1 MSEFVNEIAKI
12 LKTVM
17 LVIRGESTEK
27 LTDPQSQVNML
38 ILTAVRG
45 MTTLESV
52 QEIEILYTP
61 LVNGLNK
68 DQSETM
74 RQLFLDTVVMTGTPH
89 SVEFFEKMVREGKA
103 TTYEIN
109 SFFMFLPRYIM
120 TPTQQVLKRLFK
132 LVTEVESIKTV
143 PTTYS
148 LAMTGL
154 TQLVHSACIAEDRK
168 TSYPVNVFGEFCTPE
183 SKIVQE
189 VLIPHLARALPQT
202 PTTVL
207 EENIRNI
214 HIMSLGLLRHKNVIT
229 ELTPMIESRGQVDLS
244 TVEGARNS
252 VSRVLAV
259 YSLMNAGFQH
269 PDLVIPILTSVFTN
283 PAESTEMRVAAFN
296 SLLKLNAPKH
306 VFDTIAATTRMGPGM
321 DMELLKVI
329 NIALY
334 TIGHDVPMEDAP
346 IALEMLPESL
356 VELTT
361 KARLAYGMVRK
372 TYGIVP
378 STATFYKTE
387 FLRALNSGYRATFA
401 WVAAQEQILPRSG
414 YAGLSL
420 FLQQYYVDVAQ
431 TGFILSGTDSILDK
445 LTEVVTKVSGSSA
458 GTPEQ
463 LKSEIKRSIH
473 SEMSKVIEKLSLEE
487 SIKSETVSGAGFFQ
501 GAETGI
507 IFRSLTEKT
516 TDIMT
521 EKLAELLENPSKF
534 LSGSG
539 SSVSVNAQ
547 KSIDLAPIGIM
558 LASDMGFPVIVEVRA
573 PVTASLTGKATINAL
588 SMAPSVTIDGKRL
601 LATQYTGFVGT
612 LVPFTSEYV
621 ATGIDQHSII
631 NIPGTVEMKLDIP
644 SQKLSIMV
652 EPVTHE
658 PTALA
663 HYHILPYTTVGQI
676 NKLQPITMTPA
687 LKAIKAI
694 PERKIM
700 ESTFGEYLGLGL
712 KTKLVTESR
721 FVDMRSI
728 VEYMNIYKNPVNML
742 VFGWTSPALSES
754 LVPSVRFH
762 QMTTLLEPARTSTK
776 VEGQTGT
783 QYHTLKKSPIS
794 GLSHEEIKE
803 IRTNP
808 TIVKIIKALSPL
820 KVVSHGIKSQVHER
834 RQNTLK
840 MVMSELESS
849 KVSEASATGF
859 TLTTN
864 FILKS
869 SRPRTLSFT
878 LTAALGSKNELSTKT
893 INQEWNILLESQVPQ
908 TQVKKV
914 AMKGHITIPILP
926 MWNIEK
932 LRNALINF
940 DFKNNVIVSHVSGQE
955 P

>member
-1 MSEFVNEIAKI
+1 MGHDV
-12 LKTVM
+12 
-17 LVIRGESTEK
+17 
-27 LTDPQSQVNML
+27 D
-38 ILTAVRG
+38 
-45 MTTLESV
+45 
-52 QEIEILYTP
+52 
-61 LVNGLNK
+61 
-68 DQSETM
+68 
-74 RQLFLDTVVMTGTPH
+74 
-89 SVEFFEKMVREGKA
+89 
-103 TTYEIN
+103 
-109 SFFMFLPRYIM
+109 
-120 TPTQQVLKRLFK
+120 
-132 LVTEVESIKTV
+132 
-143 PTTYS
+143 
-148 LAMTGL
+148 
-154 TQLVHSACIAEDRK
+154 
-168 TSYPVNVFGEFCTPE
+168 
-183 SKIVQE
+183 IVQE
-189 VLIPHLARALPQT
+189 VLIPHLARALHQT

-259 YSLMNAGFQH
+259 YSLMNTGFQH

-306 VFDTIAATTRMGPGM
+306 VFDTITATTRMEPGM

-372 TYGIVP
+372 TYGIFP

-431 TGFILSGTDSILDK
+431 TGFILSGTDSIL
-445 LTEVVTKVSGSSA
+445 
-458 GTPEQ
+458 
-463 LKSEIKRSIH
+463 
-473 SEMSKVIEKLSLEE
+473 EKLGVEE
-487 SIKSETVSGAGFFQ
+487 SIKSETLSAAGFFQ

-516 TDIMT
+516 TEIMT

-547 KSIDLAPIGIM
+547 KSIDLAPIEIM

-588 SMAPSVTIDGKRL
+588 SMAPPVTITGKVL

-631 NIPGTVEMKLDIP
+631 NIPGSVEMKLDIP

-652 EPVTHE
+652 EPVTRE

-663 HYHILPYTTVGQI
+663 HYHIHPYTTVGQI

-687 LKAIKAI
+687 LKYIKAG
-694 PERKIM
+694 ERKVM

-728 VEYMNIYKNPVNML
+728 VEYLNIYKNPVNML
-742 VFGWTSPALSES
+742 VFGWTSPALSEN
-754 LVPSVRFH
+754 LVPSVRYH
-762 QMTTLLEPARTSTK
+762 KMTTLLEPARTSTK
-776 VEGQTGT
+776 ALGLEIKIGAATKVEGQTGI

-808 TIVKIIKALSPL
+808 TIVKIIKASSPL
-820 KVVSHGIKSQVHER
+820 KVVSHGIESQVHER
-834 RQNTLK
+834 RQNALK

-878 LTAALGSKNELSTKT
+878 LTAAHVSKNELSTKT
-893 INQEWNILLESQVPQ
+893 INQEWNILLETQVPQ

-940 DFKNNVIVSHVSGQE
+940 DFENNVIVSHVSGQE
-955 P
+955 SKVIVTGHTMTTEAQKTFSVESPEAKLLKELIASQTTDSTLVSSKKIAELEEIVRIQASTLDKVVFETEFVNMPKNFGIVEKTILDVITAYLWPYYTPSASTLSQPPPHGPPHLMETSSRSTVELTFAQTSFSSQMPQPSHCVH

>member
-1 MSEFVNEIAKI
+1 
-12 LKTVM
+12 
-17 LVIRGESTEK
+17 
-27 LTDPQSQVNML
+27 
-38 ILTAVRG
+38 
-45 MTTLESV
+45 
-52 QEIEILYTP
+52 
-61 LVNGLNK
+61 
-68 DQSETM
+68 
-74 RQLFLDTVVMTGTPH
+74 
-89 SVEFFEKMVREGKA
+89 
-103 TTYEIN
+103 
-109 SFFMFLPRYIM
+109 
-120 TPTQQVLKRLFK
+120 
-132 LVTEVESIKTV
+132 
-143 PTTYS
+143 
-148 LAMTGL
+148 MTGL

-189 VLIPHLARALPQT
+189 VLIPYLARALHQT

-214 HIMSLGLLRHKNVIT
+214 HIMSLGLLGHKNVIT

-306 VFDTIAATTRMGPGM
+306 VFDTIAATTRMEPGM

-445 LTEVVTKVSGSSA
+445 LAEVVTKVSGSST

-473 SEMSKVIEKLSLEE
+473 SE
-487 SIKSETVSGAGFFQ
+487 KS
-501 GAETGI
+501 
-507 IFRSLTEKT
+507 

-547 KSIDLAPIGIM
+547 KSIDLAPIEIM

-588 SMAPSVTIDGKRL
+588 SMAPSATINGKVL

-612 LVPFTSEYV
+612 LVPFTSEYA

-687 LKAIKAI
+687 IKAIKAI
-694 PERKIM
+694 PERKVL

-721 FVDMRSI
+721 FADMRSI
-728 VEYMNIYKNPVNML
+728 VEYLNIYKNPVNML
-742 VFGWTSPALSES
+742 FFGWTSPALSEN
-754 LVPSVRFH
+754 LVPSVRYH
-762 QMTTLLEPARTSTK
+762 KMTTLLEPARTSTK
-776 VEGQTGT
+776 ALGLEIKIGAATKVEGQTGI
-783 QYHTLKKSPIS
+783 QYHTLKKP
-794 GLSHEEIKE
+794 
-803 IRTNP
+803 
-808 TIVKIIKALSPL
+808 
-820 KVVSHGIKSQVHER
+820 
-834 RQNTLK
+834 
-840 MVMSELESS
+840 
-849 KVSEASATGF
+849 
-859 TLTTN
+859 
-864 FILKS
+864 
-869 SRPRTLSFT
+869 
-878 LTAALGSKNELSTKT
+878 
-893 INQEWNILLESQVPQ
+893 
-908 TQVKKV
+908 
-914 AMKGHITIPILP
+914 
-926 MWNIEK
+926 
-932 LRNALINF
+932 
-940 DFKNNVIVSHVSGQE
+940 
-955 P
+955 

>member
-1 MSEFVNEIAKI
+1 M
-12 LKTVM
+12 
-17 LVIRGESTEK
+17 G
-27 LTDPQSQVNML
+27 
-38 ILTAVRG
+38 
-45 MTTLESV
+45 
-52 QEIEILYTP
+52 
-61 LVNGLNK
+61 
-68 DQSETM
+68 
-74 RQLFLDTVVMTGTPH
+74 
-89 SVEFFEKMVREGKA
+89 
-103 TTYEIN
+103 
-109 SFFMFLPRYIM
+109 
-120 TPTQQVLKRLFK
+120 KRLFK

-168 TSYPVNVFGEFCTPE
+168 TSYPVNVFCEFYTPE
-183 SKIVQE
+183 SEIVQE
-189 VLIPHLARALPQT
+189 VLIPYLARSLHKEPH
-202 PTTVL
+202 TVA

-269 PDLVIPILTSVFTN
+269 PDLVVPILTSVFTN

-306 VFDTIAATTRMGPGM
+306 VFDTIATTTRMEPGM

-445 LTEVVTKVSGSSA
+445 LAEVVTKVSGSSA

-473 SEMSKVIEKLSLEE
+473 SETLSA
-487 SIKSETVSGAGFFQ
+487 AGFFQ

-539 SSVSVNAQ
+539 SSASVNAQ
-547 KSIDLAPIGIM
+547 KSIDLAPIEIM

-588 SMAPSVTIDGKRL
+588 SMAPSVTINGKVL

-631 NIPGTVEMKLDIP
+631 NIPGSVEMKLDIP

-687 LKAIKAI
+687 IKAIKAI
-694 PERKIM
+694 PERKVL

-721 FVDMRSI
+721 FVDMS
-728 VEYMNIYKNPVNML
+728 
-742 VFGWTSPALSES
+742 
-754 LVPSVRFH
+754 
-762 QMTTLLEPARTSTK
+762 
-776 VEGQTGT
+776 
-783 QYHTLKKSPIS
+783 
-794 GLSHEEIKE
+794 
-803 IRTNP
+803 
-808 TIVKIIKALSPL
+808 
-820 KVVSHGIKSQVHER
+820 
-834 RQNTLK
+834 
-840 MVMSELESS
+840 
-849 KVSEASATGF
+849 
-859 TLTTN
+859 
-864 FILKS
+864 
-869 SRPRTLSFT
+869 
-878 LTAALGSKNELSTKT
+878 
-893 INQEWNILLESQVPQ
+893 
-908 TQVKKV
+908 
-914 AMKGHITIPILP
+914 
-926 MWNIEK
+926 
-932 LRNALINF
+932 
-940 DFKNNVIVSHVSGQE
+940 
-955 P
+955 

>member
-1 MSEFVNEIAKI
+1 MGHDV
-12 LKTVM
+12 
-17 LVIRGESTEK
+17 
-27 LTDPQSQVNML
+27 D
-38 ILTAVRG
+38 
-45 MTTLESV
+45 
-52 QEIEILYTP
+52 
-61 LVNGLNK
+61 
-68 DQSETM
+68 
-74 RQLFLDTVVMTGTPH
+74 
-89 SVEFFEKMVREGKA
+89 
-103 TTYEIN
+103 
-109 SFFMFLPRYIM
+109 
-120 TPTQQVLKRLFK
+120 
-132 LVTEVESIKTV
+132 
-143 PTTYS
+143 
-148 LAMTGL
+148 
-154 TQLVHSACIAEDRK
+154 
-168 TSYPVNVFGEFCTPE
+168 
-183 SKIVQE
+183 IVQE
-189 VLIPHLARALPQT
+189 VLIPHLARALHQT

-259 YSLMNAGFQH
+259 YSLMNTGFQH

-306 VFDTIAATTRMGPGM
+306 VFDTITATTRMEPGM

-372 TYGIVP
+372 TYGIFP

-431 TGFILSGTDSILDK
+431 TGFILSGTDSIL
-445 LTEVVTKVSGSSA
+445 
-458 GTPEQ
+458 
-463 LKSEIKRSIH
+463 
-473 SEMSKVIEKLSLEE
+473 EKLGVEE
-487 SIKSETVSGAGFFQ
+487 SIKSETLSAAGFFQ

-516 TDIMT
+516 TEIMT

-547 KSIDLAPIGIM
+547 KSIDLAPIEIM

-588 SMAPSVTIDGKRL
+588 SMAPSVTITGKVL

-631 NIPGTVEMKLDIP
+631 NIPGSVEMKLDIP

-663 HYHILPYTTVGQI
+663 HYHIQLYTTVGQI

-687 LKAIKAI
+687 LKEIKAG
-694 PERKIM
+694 ERKVL

-721 FVDMRSI
+721 SVDMRSI
-728 VEYMNIYKNPVNML
+728 VEYLNIYKNPVNML
-742 VFGWTSPALSES
+742 VFGWTSPALSEN
-754 LVPSVRFH
+754 LVPSVRYH
-762 QMTTLLEPARTSTK
+762 KMTTLLEPARTSTK
-776 VEGQTGT
+776 ALGLEIKIGAATKVEGQTGI
-783 QYHTLKKSPIS
+783 QYHTLKKSP
-794 GLSHEEIKE
+794 
-803 IRTNP
+803 
-808 TIVKIIKALSPL
+808 
-820 KVVSHGIKSQVHER
+820 
-834 RQNTLK
+834 
-840 MVMSELESS
+840 
-849 KVSEASATGF
+849 
-859 TLTTN
+859 
-864 FILKS
+864 
-869 SRPRTLSFT
+869 
-878 LTAALGSKNELSTKT
+878 
-893 INQEWNILLESQVPQ
+893 
-908 TQVKKV
+908 
-914 AMKGHITIPILP
+914 
-926 MWNIEK
+926 
-932 LRNALINF
+932 
-940 DFKNNVIVSHVSGQE
+940 
-955 P
+955 

>member
-38 ILTAVRG
+38 LLTAVRG

-52 QEIEILYTP
+52 QEIEILYTT

-103 TTYEIN
+103 TTHEIN

-189 VLIPHLARALPQT
+189 VLIPHLARALHQP

-259 YSLMNAGFQH
+259 YSLMNAGFRH

-283 PAESTEMRVAAFN
+283 PAEATEMRVAAFN

-306 VFDTIAATTRMGPGM
+306 VFDTIAATTRMEPGM

-346 IALEMLPESL
+346 IALEMLPESI

-445 LTEVVTKVSGSSA
+445 LAEVVTKVSGSSA

-473 SEMSKVIEKLSLEE
+473 SEMSKVIEKLGLEE
-487 SIKSETVSGAGFFQ
+487 SIKSKS
-501 GAETGI
+501 
-507 IFRSLTEKT
+507 
-516 TDIMT
+516 
-521 EKLAELLENPSKF
+521 

-547 KSIDLAPIGIM
+547 KSIDLAPIEIM
-558 LASDMGFPVIVEVRA
+558 LASDMGFPLIVEVRA

-588 SMAPSVTIDGKRL
+588 SMAPSVTVNGKVL
-601 LATQYTGFVGT
+601 LATQFSGFVGT

-631 NIPGTVEMKLDIP
+631 SIPGSVEMKLDIP

-663 HYHILPYTTVGQI
+663 HYHIQPYTTVGQI

-687 LKAIKAI
+687 LKEIKAG
-694 PERKIM
+694 ERKIM

-712 KTKLVTESR
+712 RTKLVTESR

-742 VFGWTSPALSES
+742 VFGWASPALSEN
-754 LVPSVRFH
+754 LVPSVR
-762 QMTTLLEPARTSTK
+762 
-776 VEGQTGT
+776 
-783 QYHTLKKSPIS
+783 YH
-794 GLSHEEIKE
+794 
-803 IRTNP
+803 
-808 TIVKIIKALSPL
+808 
-820 KVVSHGIKSQVHER
+820 
-834 RQNTLK
+834 K
-840 MVMSELESS
+840 M
-849 KVSEASATGF
+849 
-859 TLTTN
+859 
-864 FILKS
+864 
-869 SRPRTLSFT
+869 
-878 LTAALGSKNELSTKT
+878 
-893 INQEWNILLESQVPQ
+893 
-908 TQVKKV
+908 
-914 AMKGHITIPILP
+914 
-926 MWNIEK
+926 
-932 LRNALINF
+932 
-940 DFKNNVIVSHVSGQE
+940 
-955 P
+955 

>member
-1 MSEFVNEIAKI
+1 M
-12 LKTVM
+12 
-17 LVIRGESTEK
+17 G
-27 LTDPQSQVNML
+27 
-38 ILTAVRG
+38 
-45 MTTLESV
+45 
-52 QEIEILYTP
+52 
-61 LVNGLNK
+61 
-68 DQSETM
+68 
-74 RQLFLDTVVMTGTPH
+74 
-89 SVEFFEKMVREGKA
+89 
-103 TTYEIN
+103 
-109 SFFMFLPRYIM
+109 
-120 TPTQQVLKRLFK
+120 
-132 LVTEVESIKTV
+132 
-143 PTTYS
+143 
-148 LAMTGL
+148 
-154 TQLVHSACIAEDRK
+154 
-168 TSYPVNVFGEFCTPE
+168 
-183 SKIVQE
+183 
-189 VLIPHLARALPQT
+189 
-202 PTTVL
+202 
-207 EENIRNI
+207 
-214 HIMSLGLLRHKNVIT
+214 
-229 ELTPMIESRGQVDLS
+229 
-244 TVEGARNS
+244 
-252 VSRVLAV
+252 
-259 YSLMNAGFQH
+259 
-269 PDLVIPILTSVFTN
+269 
-283 PAESTEMRVAAFN
+283 RVAAFN

-306 VFDTIAATTRMGPGM
+306 VFDTIAATTRMEPGM

-372 TYGIVP
+372 TYGIFP

-445 LTEVVTKVSGSSA
+445 LAEVVTKVSGSS

-473 SEMSKVIEKLSLEE
+473 SEMSKVIEKLGLEE
-487 SIKSETVSGAGFFQ
+487 SIKSETLSAAGFFQ

-534 LSGSG
+534 LSGS
-539 SSVSVNAQ
+539 SVSVNAQ
-547 KSIDLAPIGIM
+547 KSIDLAPIEIM

-588 SMAPSVTIDGKRL
+588 SMAPSVTITGKVL

-631 NIPGTVEMKLDIP
+631 NIPGSVEMKLDIP
-644 SQKLSIMV
+644 SQKLPIMV

-694 PERKIM
+694 PERKVL

-728 VEYMNIYKNPVNML
+728 VEYLNIYKNPVNML
-742 VFGWTSPALSES
+742 VFGWTSPALSEN
-754 LVPSVRFH
+754 LVPSVRYH
-762 QMTTLLEPARTSTK
+762 KMTTLLEPSRTSTKALGLEIKIGAATK
-776 VEGQTGT
+776 VEGQTGI

-820 KVVSHGIKSQVHER
+820 KVVSQGIESQVHER
-834 RQNTLK
+834 RQNSLK

-849 KVSEASATGF
+849 KISEASVTGF
-859 TLTTN
+859 TMTTN
-864 FILKS
+864 FIIKS

-878 LTAALGSKNELSTKT
+878 LTAAGGSKNKLSTKT

-914 AMKGHITIPILP
+914 AMKGHITMPILP

-955 P
+955 SKVIVNGHTMTTEAQKTFSVESPEAKLLKELIASQTTDSTLVSSKKIAELEEIVRIQASTLDKVVFETEFVNMPKNFGIVEKTILDVITAYLWPYYTPSASTLSQPPPHGPPHLMATSSRSTVELTFAQTIPALNMKIVTSGSVLASGSAVSKMCRINAN

>member
-1 MSEFVNEIAKI
+1 
-12 LKTVM
+12 
-17 LVIRGESTEK
+17 
-27 LTDPQSQVNML
+27 
-38 ILTAVRG
+38 

-52 QEIEILYTP
+52 QEIEILYTT

-103 TTYEIN
+103 TTHEIN

-189 VLIPHLARALPQT
+189 VLIPHLARALHQT

-269 PDLVIPILTSVFTN
+269 PDLVIPVLTSVFTN

-306 VFDTIAATTRMGPGM
+306 VFDTIAATTRMEPGM

-445 LTEVVTKVSGSSA
+445 LAEVVTKVSGSSA

-473 SEMSKVIEKLSLEE
+473 SEMSKVIEKLGLEE
-487 SIKSETVSGAGFFQ
+487 SIKS
-501 GAETGI
+501 
-507 IFRSLTEKT
+507 
-516 TDIMT
+516 

-547 KSIDLAPIGIM
+547 KSIDLAPIEIM

-588 SMAPSVTIDGKRL
+588 SMAPSVTINGKVL

-621 ATGIDQHSII
+621 ATGIDQ
-631 NIPGTVEMKLDIP
+631 
-644 SQKLSIMV
+644 QSIMV

-676 NKLQPITMTPA
+676 NKLQ
-687 LKAIKAI
+687 
-694 PERKIM
+694 
-700 ESTFGEYLGLGL
+700 
-712 KTKLVTESR
+712 
-721 FVDMRSI
+721 
-728 VEYMNIYKNPVNML
+728 
-742 VFGWTSPALSES
+742 
-754 LVPSVRFH
+754 
-762 QMTTLLEPARTSTK
+762 
-776 VEGQTGT
+776 
-783 QYHTLKKSPIS
+783 
-794 GLSHEEIKE
+794 
-803 IRTNP
+803 
-808 TIVKIIKALSPL
+808 
-820 KVVSHGIKSQVHER
+820 
-834 RQNTLK
+834 
-840 MVMSELESS
+840 
-849 KVSEASATGF
+849 
-859 TLTTN
+859 
-864 FILKS
+864 
-869 SRPRTLSFT
+869 
-878 LTAALGSKNELSTKT
+878 
-893 INQEWNILLESQVPQ
+893 
-908 TQVKKV
+908 
-914 AMKGHITIPILP
+914 
-926 MWNIEK
+926 
-932 LRNALINF
+932 
-940 DFKNNVIVSHVSGQE
+940 
-955 P
+955 

>member
-1 MSEFVNEIAKI
+1 
-12 LKTVM
+12 
-17 LVIRGESTEK
+17 
-27 LTDPQSQVNML
+27 
-38 ILTAVRG
+38 
-45 MTTLESV
+45 
-52 QEIEILYTP
+52 
-61 LVNGLNK
+61 
-68 DQSETM
+68 
-74 RQLFLDTVVMTGTPH
+74 
-89 SVEFFEKMVREGKA
+89 
-103 TTYEIN
+103 
-109 SFFMFLPRYIM
+109 
-120 TPTQQVLKRLFK
+120 
-132 LVTEVESIKTV
+132 
-143 PTTYS
+143 
-148 LAMTGL
+148 
-154 TQLVHSACIAEDRK
+154 
-168 TSYPVNVFGEFCTPE
+168 
-183 SKIVQE
+183 
-189 VLIPHLARALPQT
+189 
-202 PTTVL
+202 
-207 EENIRNI
+207 
-214 HIMSLGLLRHKNVIT
+214 
-229 ELTPMIESRGQVDLS
+229 MIESRGQVDLS

-283 PAESTEMRVAAFN
+283 PAESTEMRVATFN

-306 VFDTIAATTRMGPGM
+306 VFDTIAATTRMEPGM

-387 FLRALNSGYRATFA
+387 ILRALNSGYRATFA

-445 LTEVVTKVSGSSA
+445 LAEVVTKVSGSSA

-473 SEMSKVIEKLSLEE
+473 SEMSKVIEKLGLEE
-487 SIKSETVSGAGFFQ
+487 SIKSETLSAAGFFQ

-547 KSIDLAPIGIM
+547 KSIDLAPI
-558 LASDMGFPVIVEVRA
+558 A
-573 PVTASLTGKATINAL
+573 ASLTGKATINAL
-588 SMAPSVTIDGKRL
+588 SMAPSVTINGKVL

-631 NIPGTVEMKLDIP
+631 NIPGSVEMKLDIP

-687 LKAIKAI
+687 IKAIKAI
-694 PERKIM
+694 PERKVL

-728 VEYMNIYKNPVNML
+728 VEYLNIYKNPVNML
-742 VFGWTSPALSES
+742 VF
-754 LVPSVRFH
+754 
-762 QMTTLLEPARTSTK
+762 
-776 VEGQTGT
+776 
-783 QYHTLKKSPIS
+783 
-794 GLSHEEIKE
+794 
-803 IRTNP
+803 
-808 TIVKIIKALSPL
+808 
-820 KVVSHGIKSQVHER
+820 
-834 RQNTLK
+834 
-840 MVMSELESS
+840 
-849 KVSEASATGF
+849 
-859 TLTTN
+859 
-864 FILKS
+864 
-869 SRPRTLSFT
+869 
-878 LTAALGSKNELSTKT
+878 
-893 INQEWNILLESQVPQ
+893 
-908 TQVKKV
+908 
-914 AMKGHITIPILP
+914 
-926 MWNIEK
+926 
-932 LRNALINF
+932 
-940 DFKNNVIVSHVSGQE
+940 
-955 P
+955 